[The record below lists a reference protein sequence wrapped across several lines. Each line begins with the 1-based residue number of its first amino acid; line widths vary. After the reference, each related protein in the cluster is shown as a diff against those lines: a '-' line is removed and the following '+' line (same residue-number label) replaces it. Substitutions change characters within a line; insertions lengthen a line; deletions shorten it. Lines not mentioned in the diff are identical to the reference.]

1 MNPRF
6 QTTIKRNENLGI
18 YSYGSSVTGPLIVIE
33 KFFNLRSVD
42 QTRSK
47 DPKKSRLTRTTGKN
61 LSWRKETGL
70 RKDRQGRTDIQQ

>member
-42 QTRSK
+42 
-47 DPKKSRLTRTTGKN
+47 
-61 LSWRKETGL
+61 
-70 RKDRQGRTDIQQ
+70 